1 MVPLGFLFSEVIT
14 IENIGRVNI
23 PLSAYVEWDLQAKG
37 LFGVLHPSNW
47 LLLDNPNFP
56 NSLLMNGINDSVKQ
70 SIPKYSVKLILQ
82 NTVLNYCKMIPS
94 LILTECA
101 HGKLTSD

>member
-14 IENIGRVNI
+14 TESIGRMNI
-23 PLSAYVEWDLQAKG
+23 PLSAYVERDLQVKG

-56 NSLLMNGINDSVKQ
+56 NSLLMVGINDSVKQ
-70 SIPKYSVKLILQ
+70 SIPQ
-82 NTVLNYCKMIPS
+82 VLNYYKMIPT

>member
-1 MVPLGFLFSEVIT
+1 MVPLGFLFSEVIA
-14 IENIGRVNI
+14 ENIGRVNI

-56 NSLLMNGINDSVKQ
+56 NSLLMIGINDSVKQ
-70 SIPKYSVKLILQ
+70 SIPK
-82 NTVLNYCKMIPS
+82 VLNYCKMIPT